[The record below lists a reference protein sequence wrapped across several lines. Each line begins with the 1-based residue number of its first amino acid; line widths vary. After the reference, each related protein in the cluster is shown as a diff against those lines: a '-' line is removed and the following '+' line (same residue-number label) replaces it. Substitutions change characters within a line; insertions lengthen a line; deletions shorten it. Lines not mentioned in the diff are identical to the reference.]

1 MRCARCCVNRPIHVC
16 DGRHVVFGERAVRA
30 YTWGS
35 AYAEFAEK
43 EKGALSAGMLADLA
57 VLSQDI
63 FTVPAD
69 KLPATTSVL
78 TLVGGTV
85 VYDAKVLVAKP

>member
-1 MRCARCCVNRPIHVC
+1 
-16 DGRHVVFGERAVRA
+16 
-30 YTWGS
+30 
-35 AYAEFAEK
+35 
-43 EKGALSAGMLADLA
+43 MLADLA